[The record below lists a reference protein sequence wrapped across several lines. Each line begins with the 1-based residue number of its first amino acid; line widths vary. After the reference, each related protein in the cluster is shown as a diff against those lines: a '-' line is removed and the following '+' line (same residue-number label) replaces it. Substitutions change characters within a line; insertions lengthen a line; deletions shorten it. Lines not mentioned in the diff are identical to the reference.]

1 MMMIRNNSIYTLSLA
16 RRAGKLTVGF
26 TASKQAVLQNKA
38 VAVVITK
45 DASERTR
52 RNILLIAGK
61 IPCMDIPFTQNDIES
76 VMKRKFA
83 VAAILSTDFLKL
95 FLKALEE
102 DMDVN

>member
-1 MMMIRNNSIYTLSLA
+1 MMTWNKSIYTLSLA
-16 RRAGKLTVGF
+16 RRAGKLAIGF

-38 VAVVITK
+38 AAIVISK

-52 RNILLIAGK
+52 RNIRFLAEK
-61 IPCMDIPFTQNDIES
+61 ISCFDLPFTQDDIDS

-83 VAAILSTDFLKL
+83 VAAILSTDFEKL